1 MPGLQRRQ
9 GGGPE
14 RRHPL
19 ISAAHKPNFPADD
32 VNAANREVD
41 VRLLGNTWIVSM
53 NNGDVSEVPLAAIG
67 GN

>member
-1 MPGLQRRQ
+1 MPGLQRRR

-19 ISAAHKPNFPADD
+19 ILAFHESNFPTDD

-41 VRLLGNTWIVSM
+41 AKLLGDTWIVSM
-53 NNGDVSEVPLAAIG
+53 NNGDFSEVPLAAIG
-67 GN
+67 RN